1 MRGKAGMPQKKILI
15 VDSDV
20 ASRNFIARTL
30 QAKDYEILQA
40 GSGKEGLIHA
50 WRDRPDLIIID
61 PVVADIKGEEIA
73 AKLRQD
79 PRSAKVPLVALSSDG
94 GIARIKSCLDAGF
107 NEFITKSG
115 QAVPTLNDVINRLL
129 GLTPTAMKRGGF
141 LMVFLSA
148 KGGTGTSSMCANI
161 AMSIS
166 QSQPEARLVVADLVL
181 PIGSIAPIVGYQG
194 AQNIV
199 TIADMQPLE
208 TTPAFFQTEL
218 PEMKD
223 WRFNLL
229 AGSPDP
235 ELSNQL
241 NGGRIWDIVTAL
253 KEAYDYVLVDI
264 GRSLSKITLPLIQH
278 ADLVVLLIGTDT
290 STVSLTKTLL
300 DYLKGKGVHS
310 DAIYAILNRAAGM
323 EGLVKGDA
331 ENVLGIKINA
341 AMPYLGTNFAFANSH
356 HQPFTIK
363 FPNDTAS
370 IIFQDT
376 AKDMISLARRLRAE

>member
-1 MRGKAGMPQKKILI
+1 MLKKKILL

-40 GSGKEGLIHA
+40 GSGKEGLIYA

-61 PVVADIKGEEIA
+61 PVIADIKGEEIA
-73 AKLRQD
+73 VKLRQD
-79 PRSAKVPLVALSSDG
+79 ARSVKVPLIALSSEG

-115 QAVPTLNDVINRLL
+115 QAVQMLNDSMNRLL
-129 GLTPTAMKRGGF
+129 GLSSEAVRQGGF

-166 QSQPEARLVVADLVL
+166 QCQPEARLVVADLVL
-181 PIGSIAPIVGYQG
+181 PIGSIAPIVGYQE
-194 AQNIV
+194 AENIV
-199 TIADMQPLE
+199 TIADMPSSE
-208 TTPAFFQTEL
+208 TTPEYFTQRL

-223 WRFNLL
+223 WRFHLL

-241 NGGRIWDIVTAL
+241 NVGRIWDIITAL
-253 KEAYDYVLVDI
+253 KASYDYVLIDI

-300 DYLKGKGVHS
+300 DYLENKGVNKN
-310 DAIYAILNRAAGM
+310 AVYAILNRAAGM
-323 EGLVKGDA
+323 EGLVKSDA
-331 ENVLGIKINA
+331 EKLLGIKINA

-363 FPNDTAS
+363 FPKDTAS

-376 AKDMISLARRLRAE
+376 AKDMISMARKLRAE